1 MAVIRYIAFISEKPE
16 ELAKFYNRF
25 LGTRELERSPEGDL
39 GSRFKQMG
47 KGSLIRQE

>member
-25 LGTRELERSPEGDL
+25 LGTRELGRSPEGTSPL
-39 GSRFKQMG
+39 LMG
-47 KGSLIRQE
+47 FIT